1 MKFRHLD
8 YPEDTP
14 VEELGPAA
22 IESLLEYGDL
32 DTWRPLVKAIIAQP
46 YGTVAKKVETVC
58 RHHAMYGTSQLFL
71 DLIERR
77 RRPPLV
83 RWRKERGLTQTE
95 VAARMGTTQAQIS
108 KLERN
113 PDPRLSA
120 VRAYAAALGV
130 DLVVPAEPP
139 PRHDG

>member
-1 MKFRHLD
+1 
-8 YPEDTP
+8 
-14 VEELGPAA
+14 
-22 IESLLEYGDL
+22 
-32 DTWRPLVKAIIAQP
+32 
-46 YGTVAKKVETVC
+46 
-58 RHHAMYGTSQLFL
+58 
-71 DLIERR
+71 
-77 RRPPLV
+77 
-83 RWRKERGLTQTE
+83 
-95 VAARMGTTQAQIS
+95 MGTTQAQIS